1 MSTRDRLAVGR
12 VQRTHGTAGY
22 VRVQSYSGE
31 TGHLAGLRAV
41 HLEPGSVERAVED
54 VQVVSGGVLLKLQ
67 GVDRKEDAE
76 KLRGTVIWVE
86 RAFAAPLGAG
96 EFYAAD
102 LCGCE
107 VRRAG
112 LVIGTVLSTVDGG
125 ATDLLEVRGT
135 GGDTFLVPFVDEFV
149 GEVSVERRFLELR
162 EGFELP

>member
-1 MSTRDRLAVGR
+1 VSKQDRLAVGK
-12 VQRTHGTAGY
+12 VQRTHGTGGY

-31 TGHLAGLRAV
+31 TAHLTSLPAV
-41 HLEPGSVERAVED
+41 YLEPDLVERAVED

-67 GVDRKEDAE
+67 GVDRMEDAE
-76 KLRGTVIWVE
+76 KLRGAVIWVARE
-86 RAFAAPLGAG
+86 FAAPLSAG

-112 LVIGTVLSTVDGG
+112 SLVGTVLSLIEGG
-125 ATDLLEVRGT
+125 ATDLLEVKGT
-135 GGDTFLVPFVDEFV
+135 GGETFLVPFVDEFV
-149 GEVSVERRFLELR
+149 GEVSVERRVLELR